1 MGTEMSRGA
10 VIMIIISSSCFRGTP
25 LELASQTACKPRLVF
40 NFVKSPKLVFKLKL
54 LAKIQDGQSKKQKKS
69 QPENCF
75 ILKIQQSQEHC
86 ESSTSSS
93 FNAEFT
99 CTWCLRCT
107 HFWWGILDSCSDS
120 CPGPCLSHQSPL
132 TSEPGTPGSRVRER
146 LNVLR
151 IPKSKLWSLMILRHD
166 DVHMMQVQ

>member
-54 LAKIQDGQSKKQKKS
+54 LAKIQDGQCKKQKKS

-75 ILKIQQSQEHC
+75 ILKIQ
-86 ESSTSSS
+86 
-93 FNAEFT
+93 
-99 CTWCLRCT
+99 
-107 HFWWGILDSCSDS
+107 
-120 CPGPCLSHQSPL
+120 
-132 TSEPGTPGSRVRER
+132 
-146 LNVLR
+146 
-151 IPKSKLWSLMILRHD
+151 
-166 DVHMMQVQ
+166 